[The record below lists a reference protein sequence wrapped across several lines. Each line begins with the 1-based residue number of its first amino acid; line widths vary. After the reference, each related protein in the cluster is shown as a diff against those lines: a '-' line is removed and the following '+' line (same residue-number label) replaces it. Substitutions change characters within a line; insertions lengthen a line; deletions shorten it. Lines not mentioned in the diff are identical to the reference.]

1 MQSLLPESR
10 INLIEKSPAPVITGP
25 MLSDISADQPA
36 LSTILWFVLSG
47 MFLTTAGTFAAVY
60 GSGLLVVLG
69 TLALIALAI
78 VSFICGSMTWPGGLD
93 LSECDEAAIAW
104 DEVSLGLNYSFWL
117 MMTGASLAATFEFT
131 ILMWYSTAN
140 LLPLQLASAVVTL
153 ASYFI
158 ASGIWECKFE
168 LSAKGNVTQ
177 LDPIRRTAR
186 RPKYESPVTRST
198 MIEKFVAPKSEVA
211 PVVTKSPKVEAPVA
225 LASQIAEQI
234 ANQLNAKANVVEQ
247 HIVDAPVV
255 EQPVVPQATVEQ
267 PATCVTMFEEM
278 EHLASFT
285 WAIAEV
291 ERTFAFTI
299 PSEEIPKQ
307 VVNFNPK
314 TVAPVEI
321 KNPVAETV
329 VSYATPVE
337 TVVEPVIALAPPSE
351 PIVEPVLALAPP
363 SEPIVEPVIALAPPV
378 EEAVQPDSLVSYAPP
393 GDVIGQAVM
402 GFAPEI
408 SQAIEQLAAYVP
420 AVEQVVEPSLGYVHP
435 FEEAIQP
442 VAAYAPVIEQVVE
455 PTATYIPAI
464 EQVIEPI
471 AAYEANVQEA
481 DPVIVYAP
489 PADVVAQPVMA
500 FAPDAADE
508 ARAVAVQEMPSAIA
522 AMVAALE
529 EPMSKPAPKR
539 KRAVSTAKKT
549 STGVEFGSNNVQA
562 QFQHVSKDEA
572 EIAKVMTMSV
582 SSSDRMLSIEF

>member
-10 INLIEKSPAPVITGP
+10 INLIEKSPAPVLTGP
-25 MLSDISADQPA
+25 MLTELSADQPA

-177 LDPIRRTAR
+177 LDPVRRTAR
-186 RPKYESPVTRST
+186 RPKYESPVTGST
-198 MIEKFVAPKSEVA
+198 MIEKFVAPNSGIK
-211 PVVTKSPKVEAPVA
+211 PVVAKARRVEAPVA

-247 HIVDAPVV
+247 HIVDAPVL
-255 EQPVVPQATVEQ
+255 EQPIVEQ

-307 VVNFNPK
+307 VVNFKPK
-314 TVAPVEI
+314 TVAPVEL
-321 KNPVAETV
+321 KNPAAETV
-329 VSYATPVE
+329 VTYAAPVE
-337 TVVEPVIALAPPSE
+337 TVVEPVIALAPAAE
-351 PIVEPVLALAPP
+351 PIIEQ
-363 SEPIVEPVIALAPPV
+363 VIALAPPV
-378 EEAVQPDSLVSYAPP
+378 EPIVEQVIAFAPPVEEAVQADSLVSYAPP
-393 GDVIGQAVM
+393 GDVIGQEVM

-408 SQAIEQLAAYVP
+408 SQAIEQLAAYAP
-420 AVEQVVEPSLGYVHP
+420 AVEQVVEPSAGYVHP

-442 VAAYAPVIEQVVE
+442 MAAYAPAIEQVVE
-455 PTATYIPAI
+455 PVATYIPAL

-471 AAYEANVQEA
+471 AAFEATVQEA
-481 DPVIVYAP
+481 DPVITYAP

-500 FAPDAADE
+500 FAPDTADE

-539 KRAVSTAKKT
+539 KRAVTTNKKT

-582 SSSDRMLSIEF
+582 STSERMLSIEF